1 MLQCICLYEC
11 EVYGEKSNAPK
22 LNAPQYS
29 APLEKVVR
37 LMMLVSRAQYSRKY
51 GASDGGIDVRLMVVC
66 GMDHDDGE
74 QLLSRAHYT
83 SK

>member
-1 MLQCICLYEC
+1 
-11 EVYGEKSNAPK
+11 
-22 LNAPQYS
+22 
-29 APLEKVVR
+29 
-37 LMMLVSRAQYSRKY
+37 MMLVSRAQYSRKY